1 MKIPYTLIQFPE
13 VKLKT
18 RDSHKLRGYFGDF
31 FKKHSPL
38 LHNHLNDG
46 TLRYAYPLVQYKV
59 LKNIPTL
66 VGLDEGAKLLVELF
80 LDIQELEI
88 DGTNFP
94 VSTKNI
100 KHQPIEMGVKDDLFQ
115 YRFETLWM
123 PLNQENYKN
132 YLTLNEDEKQ
142 NSLNRILRNNIL
154 ALLKFMDDSKIEEKV
169 LVKFI
174 KNQETNTN
182 FKNVKMLAFGGTF
195 TTNVLIPNNLGLG
208 KSVSRGFGSI
218 IQV

>member
-1 MKIPYTLIQFPE
+1 MKTPYTLIQFPE
-13 VKLKT
+13 IKLKT

-31 FKKHSPL
+31 FKEHSPL
-38 LHNHLNDG
+38 LHNHFNDG

-88 DGTNFP
+88 DEVNFP

-100 KHQPIEMGVKDDLFQ
+100 KHQPTEMGVKDDLFQ

-132 YLTLNEDEKQ
+132 YLTLDEAEKQ
-142 NSLNRILRNNIL
+142 DSLNRILRNNIL
-154 ALLKFMDDSKIEEKV
+154 ALLKFMDDSKVEEKI
-169 LVKFI
+169 LVKFT
-174 KNQETNTN
+174 KTQETNTN

-218 IQV
+218 TQI

>member
-1 MKIPYTLIQFPE
+1 MKTPYTLIQFPE
-13 VKLKT
+13 IKLKT

-31 FKKHSPL
+31 FKEHSPL
-38 LHNHLNDG
+38 LHNHFNDG

-88 DGTNFP
+88 DEVNFP

-100 KHQPIEMGVKDDLFQ
+100 KHQPTEMGVKDDLFQ

-132 YLTLNEDEKQ
+132 YLTLEVAWRHSAWH
-142 NSLNRILRNNIL
+142 SLVGIFLLRDVCHQH
-154 ALLKFMDDSKIEEKV
+154 F
-169 LVKFI
+169 
-174 KNQETNTN
+174 
-182 FKNVKMLAFGGTF
+182 
-195 TTNVLIPNNLGLG
+195 
-208 KSVSRGFGSI
+208 
-218 IQV
+218 